1 MLLIEQNHQE
11 FLMTIQKEIDM
22 KKLVMI
28 FLFFEVINYMVS
40 AEQIRIVDK
49 EENISYFV
57 IYYHSFDYP
66 DIGRSVKALK
76 KNLYESKKIVF
87 YTDFSKK
94 MTNNPFLE
102 TFEIENNVSK
112 RDFKLYYGAQILI
125 EIYSNED
132 NLIGWYSFDEAD
144 RSFIILNGELV
155 KANKI
160 FFLFNEQLIQ
170 YYVDKDFKL
179 FKK

>member
-22 KKLVMI
+22 KKLVLI
-28 FLFFEVINYMVS
+28 FLFLGVINYMVS

-155 KANKI
+155 KAKKI

-170 YYVDKDFKL
+170 YYVDKDFEL
-179 FKK
+179 FK

>member
-28 FLFFEVINYMVS
+28 FLFFEVFNYMVS

-49 EENISYFV
+49 EENISYFI

-76 KNLYESKKIVF
+76 NNLYELKKVVY
-87 YTDFSKK
+87 YTDFSPK

-125 EIYSNED
+125 EIYNNED
-132 NLIGWYSFDEAD
+132 NIIGWYSFDEAD
-144 RSFIILNGELV
+144 RSYIIIDGQLV
-155 KANKI
+155 KAKKI

-170 YYVDKDFKL
+170 YYIDKDFKL
-179 FKK
+179 FK